1 MQLYPKEKRKRYKIN
16 GKRSLLTDKRSFFGF
31 EILPFYGRIG
41 VHIALIVAYVLYEI
55 ITNHVSG
62 YAISFWLYMPYYAI
76 LVGAFYF
83 NSYIL
88 FPTIYRYRKSIWKP
102 CLFFILEISLLISIL
117 LLMNHTLRYFLT
129 GELSL
134 RTHKQTLINTIWRSV
149 YISMISGAHWL
160 FLHALEQKRKEVIM
174 LKRQQE
180 AERKELVLQIA
191 YENARINPHFLFN
204 TLQFV
209 YRDIA
214 KISPKSEY
222 AIAGLSDM
230 LRYAFAPVADDGKV
244 ALLEELGQ
252 VSRFLDLN
260 RQRLAEQFYFT
271 YHEKLPGDMSD
282 LRLPPHLI
290 LSIVENMIK
299 HGVTDTAGKEAMFN
313 IEVKE
318 NGLIIEARN
327 HRKINAKAVSTGLGM
342 SNLRTRLQYLYP
354 DRHQL
359 QIETK
364 NDIYILKMNILL

>member
-1 MQLYPKEKRKRYKIN
+1 MQSNPKEKRKWYKIN
-16 GKRSLLTDKRSFFGF
+16 GKRLFFNDKRSFFGF

-41 VHIALIVAYVLYEI
+41 VHSALIVVYILYEI
-55 ITNHVSG
+55 ITNQVSG
-62 YAISFWLYMPYYAI
+62 YTVSFWLYIPYYAI
-76 LVGAFYF
+76 LIIGFYF

-88 FPTIYRYRKSIWKP
+88 FPTIYKHRRSIWKP
-102 CLFFILEISLLISIL
+102 GLMFLLTITLLICL
-117 LLMNHTLRYFLT
+117 LLLTHHILRYFLT

-134 RTHKQTLINTIWRSV
+134 RTHKQTLINSIWRSV
-149 YISMISGAHWL
+149 YISMLSGAHWL
-160 FLHALEQKRKEVIM
+160 FLHTLEQKRKEVIL

-252 VSRFLDLN
+252 VRRFLDLN

-271 YHEKLPGDMSD
+271 YHEKLSGDIRD

-299 HGVTDTAGKEAMFN
+299 HGVTDTAGKEAMFS

-318 NGLIIEARN
+318 CTLIVEARN
-327 HRKINAKAVSTGLGM
+327 HRKINAKPVSTGFGM
-342 SNLRTRLQYLYP
+342 SNLRARLQYLYP
-354 DRHQL
+354 KRHQL
-359 QIETK
+359 QIEIQK
-364 NDIYILKMNILL
+364 DIYTFKMSILL